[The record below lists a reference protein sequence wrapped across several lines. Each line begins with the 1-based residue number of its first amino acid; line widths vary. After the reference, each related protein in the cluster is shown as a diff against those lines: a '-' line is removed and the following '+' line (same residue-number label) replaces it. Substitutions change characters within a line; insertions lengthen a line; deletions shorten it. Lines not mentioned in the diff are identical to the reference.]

1 LEKLDN
7 KLLISTLE
15 KYQKES
21 TKTKSKYRKEESSL
35 ILKKNQKTDLIVN
48 PGPDLSRRDNK

>member
-1 LEKLDN
+1 
-7 KLLISTLE
+7 LE

-21 TKTKSKYRKEESSL
+21 TKTNSKYVKNESSL